1 MVIDFDIIRK
11 DLFGGTLT
19 QLQVNGINDLVNE
32 FVKSGNTD
40 KKHLAYILA
49 TVYHETGKRM
59 QPVKELGGEA
69 YLKAKPYYPYYGRDL
84 VQTTWITNYQKV
96 QKTTGV
102 PVVANP
108 DLIGMMPLAAEVA
121 VLFMSKGWY
130 TGKKLSDYF
139 NDKKND
145 PVNARRIING
155 TDRAAIV
162 AGYYS
167 IFLRSIN

>member
-1 MVIDFDIIRK
+1 MQLDFDIIRK
-11 DLFGGTLT
+11 ELFAGTLS
-19 QLQVNGINDLVNE
+19 QLQVNGINDLLSE
-32 FVKSGNTD
+32 FVKANLTD
-40 KKHLAYILA
+40 KRHLAYILS

-69 YLKAKPYYPYYGRDL
+69 YLKSKKYYPYYGRDL
-84 VQTTWITNYQKV
+84 VQTTWKDNYEKV

-121 VLFMSKGWY
+121 VLFMNKGWY

-139 NDKKND
+139 NDKKED
-145 PVNARRIING
+145 PINARRIING
-155 TDRAAIV
+155 TDRAQMI

-167 IFLRSIN
+167 IFLRAIK